1 MKRKAELSK
10 AQPPRSGGNAKKNK
24 KYKTPS
30 ENIKNG

>member
-1 MKRKAELSK
+1 MSG
-10 AQPPRSGGNAKKNK
+10 AQPPRSDGNAKKNK